1 MAVIKCDEAQQHATL
16 TAGIG
21 DNDEWQCP
29 YIVTVD
35 NARDDGRTIVNYFD
49 SIGRG
54 LGSRLY
60 YGDRE
65 ELLVVCR
72 SITPVRRAG
81 SRFVWDVTL
90 HYGPINVEPQ
100 QDREDEDGNPTADPL
115 DYRWDVSTGVQYYQ
129 TPVWKAWNVD
139 PFPPDDGSAG
149 GYARA
154 ADTLGPI
161 HNSAGVVLDPP
172 LMRNQSEHILRVTA
186 NVSMYDQTWADVAN
200 KLNKFS
206 LTWSERLK
214 TKYRMVPTT
223 IEKYC
228 LLCTSAG
235 AVYRRENA
243 RDYWAWTWEFA
254 IRTRATDTNPQDG
267 FLESVLDRGITRIAN
282 AGAPDGAGD
291 TISAA
296 DIETGMA
303 EAAPVRDWQG
313 EPVSELVLLD
323 GHGQP
328 LQGSDTWTA
337 PPVYFR
343 WRLHPFEPLNFL
355 GLPVPIFK
363 AP

>member
-1 MAVIKCDEAQQHATL
+1 MAVTKCYEGQQHATL

-21 DNDEWQCP
+21 DKDEWDCP

-35 NARDDGRTIVNYFD
+35 SARDDGRTIVDYFD

-81 SRFVWDVTL
+81 SRYVWDVML

-100 QDREDEDGNPTADPL
+100 QIHEDHDGNPTTNPL

-129 TPVWKAWNVD
+129 TPVWQAWNVD
-139 PFPPDDGSAG
+139 PFPVGGAG
-149 GYARA
+149 AGYSRPAE
-154 ADTLGPI
+154 TLGPV
-161 HNSAGVVLDPP
+161 HNSAGIVLDPP
-172 LMRNQSEHILRVTA
+172 LMRNHNEHIVRVTG
-186 NVSMYDQTWADVAN
+186 NVSMYDQAWADVAN
-200 KLNKFS
+200 HINKIP
-206 LTWSERLK
+206 LTWSEKLK

-243 RDYWAWTWEFA
+243 YDYWAWTWEFA

-267 FLESVLDRGITRIAN
+267 FLESVLDRGVTRLAKS
-282 AGAPDGAGD
+282 GSPDGAGGI
-291 TISAA
+291 ISPS
-296 DIETGMA
+296 DIEEGMA
-303 EAAPVRDWQG
+303 PAAAIRDWQG
-313 EPVSELVLLD
+313 EPVPELVLLD

-328 LQGSDTWTA
+328 LQAASSISA

-343 WRLHPFEPLNFL
+343 WRIHPYEPLHFL
-355 GLPVPIFK
+355 GLPVSIFK
-363 AP
+363 TP